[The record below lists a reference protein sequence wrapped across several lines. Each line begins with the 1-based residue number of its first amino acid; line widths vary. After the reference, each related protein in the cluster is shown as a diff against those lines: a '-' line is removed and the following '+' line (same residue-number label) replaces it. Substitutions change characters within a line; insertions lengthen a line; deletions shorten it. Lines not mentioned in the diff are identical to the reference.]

1 MEARGERA
9 SLLNRKCV
17 LVRWVDLSSERLL
30 DLLHRGAGSVL
41 VLLPPTATTSL
52 GEEEEEVGGASEES
66 LVQVRGGREGGRC
79 LAVIRLKYLVYS
91 S

>member
-9 SLLNRKCV
+9 SMLNRKCV

-41 VLLPPTATTSL
+41 VLLPPTTTTSL
-52 GEEEEEVGGASEES
+52 GEEEEGGGSEES
-66 LVQVRGGREGGRC
+66 LVQVRGREGGRGD
-79 LAVIRLKYLVYS
+79 AV
-91 S
+91 